1 MKDEKEALFKE
12 DDLRRELHKFWEME
26 AVGTSN
32 VDQVYEQFK
41 LDITFNGERY
51 VTKLPF
57 KPHADTIPDNFS
69 LSFKRLQSLEKK
81 FSCNPKLKEQYQEII
96 TSYEEDKIIER
107 VTSPGSPG
115 KVHYLPHRAV
125 VKDGKKIR
133 IVFDGSAKMEGPSI
147 NDSLYKGP
155 CLLTSIYDILLRFRL
170 YPIGIIADI
179 RQAFLNIAV
188 SEEHRDFLRFLWQEN
203 QDLIIYRFLRVL
215 FGLTSSPFLL
225 NGTVQYH
232 MEPYRT
238 ENPELTE
245 KFLRNL
251 YVDDSINGV
260 KSVKEGVEF
269 YKFVK
274 ACMRD
279 AAFDMRKWYTNSGE
293 L

>member
-1 MKDEKEALFKE
+1 M
-12 DDLRRELHKFWEME
+12 
-26 AVGTSN
+26 
-32 VDQVYEQFK
+32 
-41 LDITFNGERY
+41 
-51 VTKLPF
+51 
-57 KPHADTIPDNFS
+57 
-69 LSFKRLQSLEKK
+69 
-81 FSCNPKLKEQYQEII
+81 
-96 TSYEEDKIIER
+96 
-107 VTSPGSPG
+107 TSPGSPG
-115 KVHYLPHRAV
+115 KVHYLPHRVV
-125 VKDGKKIR
+125 VKNGKKIR

-170 YPIGIIADI
+170 HPIGIIADI

-215 FGLTSSPFLL
+215 FGLKSSPFLL
-225 NGTVQYH
+225 NGTIQYH
-232 MEPYRT
+232 MEPYRS
-238 ENPELTE
+238 ENPELVE

-279 AAFDMRKWYTNSGE
+279 AAFDMRKWYTNSVELMKLLHTMEENEMEDHDESNGE
-293 L
+293 MRLPQNVGNEDVNVETEQEFKKVLGILWDGKNDRFVFNLESIADEAYKLPLTKRSILCVGATFYDPLGLISPVFVYG